1 MAFHKR
7 IPSILYHLSGICI
20 TRLQLMPTTS
30 GLSQQPQPTIK
41 PPTPGSRVQTPRR
54 HLTTMPTKCTW
65 GTQDC
70 RVITIQ
76 GRN

>member
-1 MAFHKR
+1 
-7 IPSILYHLSGICI
+7 
-20 TRLQLMPTTS
+20 MPTTS

-54 HLTTMPTKCTW
+54 HLTTMPTKCTR

-70 RVITIQ
+70 LVITIIDKKKEEKEE
-76 GRN
+76 NTYFLA